1 MRITSVAAAV
11 TGALALVLTLG
22 AAPPPADAGQ
32 ACNRLG
38 LPNNCVKSNDLK
50 ARLTLRESGR
60 DGRLQIRDADNAAAL
75 NLDGRSGNVTNL
87 FSNLEDES
95 NGLVKAWAHIAANG
109 SVVACWRCNT
119 DPAETRLVP
128 GLGAGS
134 YEVDFTPLA
143 TDITGRPRSATIDD
157 VNSFAAMLAVANRNG
172 DTSSVFVNT
181 RSGANA
187 ASNIGF
193 VLLIY

>member
-11 TGALALVLTLG
+11 TGALALVLTL
-22 AAPPPADAGQ
+22 ATVPQPAEAGP

-38 LPNNCVKSNDLK
+38 LSNNCIKSNDLQS
-50 ARLTLRESGR
+50 RLTLRQPGR
-60 DGRLQIRDADNAAAL
+60 DGRLQIRDANNAAAVNL
-75 NLDGRSGNVTNL
+75 NGTSGNVTNL
-87 FSNLEDES
+87 FSNLQDES
-95 NGLVKAWAHIAANG
+95 NGLVKAWAQIAANG

-143 TDITGRPRSATIDD
+143 TDIRGRPRSATIDD